1 VAVLCMADAGDDAS
15 GGARSE
21 ARGQSVWWNFLYIFL
36 IILTVNRIKIAGGVD
51 PLLIMRNRSGVYC
64 TSGWCAGVVGGLLAG
79 ARVVLGRPRYVRH
92 SFLFFF

>member
-36 IILTVNRIKIAGGVD
+36 IILTVNRIKIEGGVD
-51 PLLIMRNRSGVYC
+51 P
-64 TSGWCAGVVGGLLAG
+64 TTHHEKPQWC
-79 ARVVLGRPRYVRH
+79 VLY
-92 SFLFFF
+92 